1 MIVSSCHS
9 EHQRGIPGISRCKA
23 PRNDN
28 VRQLLLGVL
37 LVTVLMT
44 WAPTGAFA
52 QEEAPTAAEENL
64 LEGLD
69 LQEGLVEVPPEKSQW
84 LTIGGPI
91 ALACLA
97 LFILLLFKWLVPFA
111 VSEESLNLH
120 HYPTGVKRGLA
131 MTVVFFGIA
140 FCFGA
145 SEIFYQLQLH
155 GTTEEYFRQMSLG
168 KLIAFTHAHLFGF
181 TTSFLIIGVPFSMQF
196 NHIPIYQWIFPVGLT
211 ASIIDVMSWWGIKY
225 ISPNFDTITMACG
238 VVFSLSYLYMLL
250 GILRVLLLPNVIL
263 ASDKDAVERTEE
275 IRKTRRLRDLL
286 RRESQE
292 VHPE

>member
-1 MIVSSCHS
+1 MRALVL
-9 EHQRGIPGISRCKA
+9 A
-23 PRNDN
+23 
-28 VRQLLLGVL
+28 LLLALSPV
-37 LVTVLMT
+37 V
-44 WAPTGAFA
+44 ASA
-52 QEEAPTAAEENL
+52 QEADTSSEINL
-64 LEGLD
+64 LDDLD
-69 LQEGLVEVPPEKSQW
+69 LTEGVVEVPPEKSKW
-84 LTIGGPI
+84 LTVGGPVGLVV
-91 ALACLA
+91 LAVL
-97 LFILLLFKWLVPFA
+97 ILLFFKWAVPFA

-145 SEIFYQLQLH
+145 SEIWYQLQLY

-168 KLIAFTHAHLFGF
+168 KMIAFTHAHLFGF

-225 ISPNFDTITMACG
+225 ISPNFDYVTMGCG
-238 VVFSLSYLYMLL
+238 IVFSLSYLYMLL

-263 ASDKDAVERTEE
+263 ASDKDAAERTEK
-275 IRKTRRLRDLL
+275 IRKKRRLRDLL

>member
-1 MIVSSCHS
+1 MTGVVCHFEAHCAEKS
-9 EHQRGIPGISRCKA
+9 RGFLASA
-23 PRNDN
+23 RNDKQW
-28 VRQLLLGVL
+28 VRLLAGSL
-37 LVTVLMT
+37 LALILALS
-44 WAPTGAFA
+44 APAFA
-52 QEEAPTAAEENL
+52 QTETTPLPAEDNL
-64 LEGLD
+64 LENLD
-69 LQEGLVEVPPEKSQW
+69 LQEGVVEVPPETSQW
-84 LTIGGPI
+84 LSIGGPI
-91 ALACLA
+91 ALAGFA
-97 LFILLLFKWLVPFA
+97 IFILVFFKLVVPFT

-225 ISPNFDTITMACG
+225 VSPNFDIITMGCG
-238 VVFSLSYLYMLL
+238 IVFSLSYLYMLL

-275 IRKTRRLRDLL
+275 IRKSRRLRDLL

>member
-1 MIVSSCHS
+1 MMLFRALLV
-9 EHQRGIPGISRCKA
+9 
-23 PRNDN
+23 
-28 VRQLLLGVL
+28 LLLMAVVP
-37 LVTVLMT
+37 LVSY
-44 WAPTGAFA
+44 A
-52 QEEAPTAAEENL
+52 QDAIPAAEENV

-69 LQEGLVEVPPEKSQW
+69 LQEGVVEVPPEKSKW

-91 ALACLA
+91 ALAGLA

-225 ISPNFDTITMACG
+225 ISPNFDYITMACG

>member
-1 MIVSSCHS
+1 MTVS
-9 EHQRGIPGISRCKA
+9 G
-23 PRNDN
+23 
-28 VRQLLLGVL
+28 LLRTLPLHAL
-37 LVTVLMT
+37 LVAFVL
-44 WAPTGAFA
+44 AAVPAAAFA
-52 QEEAPTAAEENL
+52 QAAESPPAVEENL

-69 LQEGLVEVPPEKSQW
+69 LTEGVVEVPPEKSRW
-84 LTIGGPI
+84 ITIGGPI
-91 ALACLA
+91 ALAGLA
-97 LFILLLFKWLVPFA
+97 VFILLLFKWLVPFR

-145 SEIFYQLQLH
+145 SEIWYQLQLH
-155 GTTEEYFRQMSLG
+155 GSTEEYFRQMSLG

-225 ISPNFDTITMACG
+225 LSPNFEIITMACG
-238 VVFSLSYLYMLL
+238 IVFSLSYLYMLL
-250 GILRVLLLPNVIL
+250 GILRVLLLPDVVL
-263 ASDKDAVERTEE
+263 PSDKDAAERTEA
-275 IRKTRRLRDLL
+275 IRKRRRLRDLL

>member
-1 MIVSSCHS
+1 MTILICHFEAFCAEKS
-9 EHQRGIPGISRCKA
+9 PGFLA
-23 PRNDN
+23 YARNDKPARYLQ
-28 VRQLLLGVL
+28 VMLIALLL
-37 LVTVLMT
+37 
-44 WAPTGAFA
+44 AFA
-52 QEEAPTAAEENL
+52 PAAAFAVDEAPLAAEENL

-69 LQEGLVEVPPEKSQW
+69 LEQGVVEVTPEKSRW
-84 LTIGGPI
+84 ITLGGPI
-91 ALACLA
+91 ALAALA
-97 LFILLLFKWLVPFA
+97 VFILLFFKWAVPFA

-145 SEIFYQLQLH
+145 SEIWYQLQLH
-155 GTTEEYFRQMSLG
+155 GSTEEYFRQMSLG

-225 ISPNFDTITMACG
+225 LSPNFEVITMACG

-250 GILRVLLLPNVIL
+250 GILRVLLLRNVIL
-263 ASDKDAVERTEE
+263 PSDKDAAERTEA
-275 IRKTRRLRDLL
+275 IRKQRRLRDLL
-286 RRESQE
+286 RRERQD